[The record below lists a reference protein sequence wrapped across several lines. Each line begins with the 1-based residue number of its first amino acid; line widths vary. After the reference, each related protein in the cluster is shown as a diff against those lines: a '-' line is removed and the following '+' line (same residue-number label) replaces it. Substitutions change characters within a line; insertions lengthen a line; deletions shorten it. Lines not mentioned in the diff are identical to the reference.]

1 MENMKGIILMLVI
14 FSMGNLDRQVG
25 CNWKVFVDN
34 YLDGGYHVQHLHK
47 DLAAALSI
55 GDIFLTPAMQMSD
68 VPYRVTL
75 VVEYLG
81 YFVDLDLG
89 SSPGCWAATV
99 AIYCPSRMVER

>member
-55 GDIFLTPAMQMSD
+55 GEL
-68 VPYRVTL
+68 R
-75 VVEYLG
+75 
-81 YFVDLDLG
+81 
-89 SSPGCWAATV
+89 
-99 AIYCPSRMVER
+99 